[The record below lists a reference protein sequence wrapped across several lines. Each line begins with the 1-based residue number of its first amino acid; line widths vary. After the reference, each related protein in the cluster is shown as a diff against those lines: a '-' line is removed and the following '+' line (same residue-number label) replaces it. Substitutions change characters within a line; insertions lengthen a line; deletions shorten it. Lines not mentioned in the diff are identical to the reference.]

1 MLVNFWFPTCGPCMN
16 EFPYIQQAYDKYK
29 AKGFEIIAVN
39 IVSSEDGQALP
50 TMKEKKVNFIGVKM
64 PDPEFAAREYRIAG
78 APTHF
83 LLDKQGRVIYK
94 PAIHDRETARTFEL
108 EIELLLKR

>member
-1 MLVNFWFPTCGPCMN
+1 MN